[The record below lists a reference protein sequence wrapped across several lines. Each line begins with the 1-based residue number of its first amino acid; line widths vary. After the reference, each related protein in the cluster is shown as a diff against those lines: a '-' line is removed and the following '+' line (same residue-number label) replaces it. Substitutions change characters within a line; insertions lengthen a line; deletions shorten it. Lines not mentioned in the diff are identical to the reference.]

1 MKKLVLIDS
10 NALVHRAFHAL
21 PPLSSPTGQP
31 TNAVYGFTSLLLK
44 MIGDLKPDY
53 IVATFDLAGPTFRH
67 EEYEQYKAQ
76 RVKAPDEL
84 YEQIPAVKR
93 ILTAMGIPILAKEG
107 FEADDV
113 IGTISAQTQDL
124 PNLQTVIVTGD
135 LDTLQLVH
143 GRTVVVFTLRKG
155 MSDTVM
161 YDEDGV
167 RERYGIAPSQVADLK
182 GLKGDPSDNIP
193 GVKGIGEKTA
203 IILVQKFGDI
213 ETLYKELEKPEFAA
227 DKKEGISENLRAKL
241 LDQKDMA
248 LFSKKLSTIVRDVPV
263 SFDLEAA
270 DWHRHLDMPAL
281 EQLCKEFGF
290 TSLMKRINTALGAT
304 VKATTT
310 QALDLDGARQ
320 PALSRAILVSKPEKL
335 PEASE
340 AAVHGV
346 ISGGVLQTLYITTDG
361 TAVYALSE
369 PTPQVLAETLTRF
382 KTIIGHDLKPI
393 IKLMPDPALLVGYS
407 LMDTR
412 IASWLANPEQRDYA
426 LQRVYYEV
434 AALMLDEDQSTWPIA
449 IWQLR
454 PLLWDHLKS
463 MDMLMV
469 LTDIE
474 MPLVPIL
481 ASMEQAG
488 IRVDTA
494 HISDLL
500 EMASTEVAKLEA
512 HIYKLAGGEFNINS
526 PAQLGEILFTKLG
539 LKGRVRRTGGG
550 ALSTAASELEK
561 LRDEHPIVEQILQY
575 RELNKLKTT
584 YIEPFPSL
592 VAADGRLHTTYNQ
605 TGTATG
611 RLSSSDPNLQ
621 NIPTRTEL
629 GQRFRTAFV
638 APEGYRL
645 LSLDYSQL
653 ELRIVAHIAHDE
665 TMIEAFRSGEDIH
678 TRTACE
684 VFGVAPI
691 QVDRDMRRQAKVLNF
706 GIIYGMGV
714 LGFARAAGIGRDAA
728 KRFIDEY
735 FTRFSGVAKYMEHT
749 KAEAFERGYVTTLL
763 GRRRPLPD
771 INNRIPQLA
780 AQAERMAINH
790 PIQGTGADL
799 MKLAMIAIERHLR
812 EQGSNCP
819 ARMLLQVHDELV
831 FEVEEGAV
839 EETARVLAHIMETT
853 YKLDVPLVADAKAGM
868 NWAEMKPL
876 EHAQPA

>member
-1 MKKLVLIDS
+1 MKRLVLIDS

-21 PPLSSPTGQP
+21 PPLSSPAGQP

-93 ILTAMGIPILAKEG
+93 ILTAMGIPILTKEG

-113 IGTISAQTQDL
+113 IGTVSAQTQDV
-124 PNLQTVIVTGD
+124 PDLQTVIVTGD

-143 GRTVVVFTLRKG
+143 GQTVVVFTLRKG

-161 YDEDGV
+161 YDEDAV

-203 IILVQKFGDI
+203 ITLVQKFGDI
-213 ETLYKELEKPEFAA
+213 ETLYETLEKPEFIAV
-227 DKKEGISENLRAKL
+227 KKEGVSEALRSKL
-241 LDQKDMA
+241 LEQKDMA

-263 SFDLEAA
+263 TFDIEAA
-270 DWHRHLDMPAL
+270 DWHHHADLQEL
-281 EQLCKEFGF
+281 ERLCLEFGF
-290 TSLMKRINTALGAT
+290 SSLVKRIHTALGSAI
-304 VKATTT
+304 KATTAQT
-310 QALDLDGARQ
+310 LDLDGSRQ
-320 PALSRAILVSKPEKL
+320 PSASKAQTVTSPDEL
-335 PEASE
+335 PQADE
-340 AAVHGV
+340 AALHVTFAENAV
-346 ISGGVLQTLYITTDG
+346 QTLFITTDG
-361 TAVYALSE
+361 ADIYSIASPSPKMLSE
-369 PTPQVLAETLTRF
+369 ILLRYRTL
-382 KTIIGHDLKPI
+382 IGHDLKPL
-393 IKLMPDPALLVGYS
+393 IKFLPDPAILVDHA
-407 LMDTR
+407 LFDTR
-412 IASWLANPEQRDYA
+412 IAAWLVNPEQREYT
-426 LQRVYYEV
+426 LQRVYYDIATLV
-434 AALMLDEDQSTWPIA
+434 LDEDPSAWPLA
-449 IWQLR
+449 IWQLK
-454 PLLWDHLKS
+454 PLLTDRLGS
-463 MDMLMV
+463 MDMLSV
-469 LTDIE
+469 LDDIE

-481 ASMEQAG
+481 AAMEQAG
-488 IRVDTA
+488 IQVDTA
-494 HISDLL
+494 HINDLL
-500 EMASTEVAKLEA
+500 DMASSEVSKLESQ
-512 HIYKLAGGEFNINS
+512 IYKLAGGEFNINS
-526 PAQLGEILFTKLG
+526 PAQLGEILFTKLA

-561 LRDEHPIVEQILQY
+561 LRDEHPIVELILQY

-629 GQRFRTAFV
+629 GQRFRTAFI
-638 APEGYRL
+638 ASPGYHL

-678 TRTACE
+678 TRTASE
-684 VFGVAPI
+684 VFGVAPA

-706 GIIYGMGV
+706 GIIYGMGS

-728 KRFIDEY
+728 KKFIDEY
-735 FTRFSGVAKYMEHT
+735 FARFSGVAKYMERT
-749 KAEAFERGYVTTLL
+749 KEEAFERGYVTTLL

-771 INNRIPQLA
+771 IASRIPQLA

-799 MKLAMIAIERHLR
+799 MKLAMINIERSLR
-812 EQGSNCP
+812 SQGPECP

-831 FEVEEGAV
+831 FEVREDAV
-839 EETARVLAHIMETT
+839 EATAHALATIMETVYT
-853 YKLDVPLVADAKAGM
+853 LDVPLIADAKAGL
-868 NWAEMKPL
+868 NWADMKPFD
-876 EHAQPA
+876 HGPRP

>member
-67 EEYEQYKAQ
+67 EEYDQYKAQ
-76 RVKAPDEL
+76 RIKAPDEL
-84 YEQIPAVKR
+84 YAQIPAVKQV
-93 ILTAMGIPILAKEG
+93 LTAMGIPILTKEG

-113 IGTISAQTQDL
+113 IGTLSTQTQDI
-124 PNLQTVIVTGD
+124 PDLQTVIVTGD

-155 MSDTVM
+155 MSDTVT
-161 YDEDGV
+161 YDEAGV

-182 GLKGDPSDNIP
+182 GLKGDASDNIP

-203 IILVQKFGDI
+203 ITLVQKFGDI
-213 ETLYKELEKPEFAA
+213 ETLYEQLEKPEFVAV
-227 DKKEGISENLRAKL
+227 KKEGVSENLRAKL

-248 LFSKKLSTIVRDVPV
+248 IFSKKLSTIVRDVPV
-263 SFDLEAA
+263 TFDIEAA
-270 DWHRHLDMPAL
+270 DWHRHVDVPAL
-281 EQLCKEFGF
+281 EHLCKELGF
-290 TSLMKRINTALGAT
+290 TSLIKRINTVLGTAVKTAAVQTLDIDGPRQSPPSKAL
-304 VKATTT
+304 
-310 QALDLDGARQ
+310 
-320 PALSRAILVSKPEKL
+320 PVSNPDKL

-346 ISGGVLQTLYITTDG
+346 FTDSVLQTLYITTDG
-361 TAVYALSE
+361 TVVYALSA
-369 PTPQVLAETLTRF
+369 PTPKILAQTLTRYP
-382 KTIIGHDLKPI
+382 TIIGHDLKPL
-393 IKLMPDPALLVGYS
+393 IKLMPEPSALVGHT
-407 LMDTR
+407 LIDTR
-412 IASWLANPEQRDYA
+412 IAAWLANPEQRDYT
-426 LQRVYYEV
+426 LQRVTYEST
-434 AALMLDEDQSTWPIA
+434 ALTLDEDPSAWPTA

-454 PLLWDHLKS
+454 PLLWDQLKS
-463 MDMLMV
+463 MGMLSV

-474 MPLVPIL
+474 MPLMPIL
-481 ASMEQAG
+481 AAMEQSG
-488 IRVDTA
+488 IKVDTA
-494 HISDLL
+494 HISGLL

-526 PAQLGEILFTKLG
+526 PAQIGEILFTKLG
-539 LKGRVRRTGGG
+539 LKGRVRRTGKG
-550 ALSTAASELEK
+550 ALSTAAAELEK
-561 LRDEHPIVEQILQY
+561 LRDEHPIVELILQY

-592 VAADGRLHTTYNQ
+592 VAADGRIHTTYNQ
-605 TGTATG
+605 TGAATG

-638 APEGYRL
+638 ASDGYRL

-665 TMIEAFRSGEDIH
+665 TMMEAFRSGEDIH
-678 TRTACE
+678 TRTASE
-684 VFGVAPI
+684 VFGVAPA
-691 QVDRDMRRQAKVLNF
+691 QVDRDMRRTAKVLNF
-706 GIIYGMGV
+706 GIIYGMGT

-728 KRFIDEY
+728 KKFIDEY
-735 FTRFSGVAKYMEHT
+735 FARFSGVAKYMERT
-749 KAEAFERGYVTTLL
+749 KEEAFEHGYVTTLL

-771 INNRIPQLA
+771 IKNRIPQLA

-790 PIQGTGADL
+790 PIQGTEADL
-799 MKLAMIAIERHLR
+799 VKLAMIAIDRHLR
-812 EQGSNCP
+812 TQGEDGP

-831 FEVEEGAV
+831 FEVREGSV
-839 EETARVLAHIMETT
+839 EETAHSLAHIMETI
-853 YKLDVPLVADAKAGM
+853 YKLDVPLIADAKAGV
-868 NWAEMKPL
+868 NWAEMKPI
-876 EHAQPA
+876 EHTQ